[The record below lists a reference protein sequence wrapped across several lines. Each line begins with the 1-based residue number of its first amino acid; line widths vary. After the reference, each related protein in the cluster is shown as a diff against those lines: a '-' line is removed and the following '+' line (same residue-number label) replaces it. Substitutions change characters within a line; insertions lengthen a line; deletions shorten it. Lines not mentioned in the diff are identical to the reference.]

1 MVNLV
6 KRNSNCVLGII
17 KLIDEKFSKK
27 LDIYSK
33 KVKLL
38 INDLIMMIEF
48 KRDKK
53 NRSKNALFNPYKN
66 GISSY
71 DMAYLSSKRNLKIKT
86 VYLENDSK
94 KDYLA
99 A

>member
-1 MVNLV
+1 
-6 KRNSNCVLGII
+6 
-17 KLIDEKFSKK
+17 
-27 LDIYSK
+27 
-33 KVKLL
+33 
-38 INDLIMMIEF
+38 MIELN
-48 KRDKK
+48 RGKK

-71 DMAYLSSKRNLKIKT
+71 DMAYLSSKKNLKNKT
-86 VYLENDSK
+86 NYLENDSE

>member
-1 MVNLV
+1 MCIRNLFLF
-6 KRNSNCVLGII
+6 NEI
-17 KLIDEKFSKK
+17 KILKK

-48 KRDKK
+48 KGSKK

-71 DMAYLSSKRNLKIKT
+71 DMTYLSSKRNLKIKT
-86 VYLENDSK
+86 VYQENNSK

>member
-1 MVNLV
+1 
-6 KRNSNCVLGII
+6 
-17 KLIDEKFSKK
+17 
-27 LDIYSK
+27 
-33 KVKLL
+33 
-38 INDLIMMIEF
+38 MIEF
-48 KRDKK
+48 KRSKK

-71 DMAYLSSKRNLKIKT
+71 DMTYLSSRRVIKNKT
-86 VYLENDSK
+86 SYQQSDSQ

>member
-1 MVNLV
+1 MIDN
-6 KRNSNCVLGII
+6 KRI
-17 KLIDEKFSKK
+17 
-27 LDIYSK
+27 
-33 KVKLL
+33 
-38 INDLIMMIEF
+38 
-48 KRDKK
+48 KK

-71 DMAYLSSKRNLKIKT
+71 DMAYLSSKRGSKNKT
-86 VYLENDSK
+86 VSLRRDSQ

>member
-1 MVNLV
+1 MRIRNLFLF
-6 KRNSNCVLGII
+6 S
-17 KLIDEKFSKK
+17 KLKILKK

-48 KRDKK
+48 KRSKK

-71 DMAYLSSKRNLKIKT
+71 DMAYLSSKRNLKNKT
-86 VYLENDSK
+86 VYQENDSK